1 MMSEVLES
9 RSEDNL
15 EDKKE
20 KKVSYRTGYAGNC
33 LLDYVTIQPTRASK
47 V

>member
-1 MMSEVLES
+1 MIWKILGP

-20 KKVSYRTGYAGNC
+20 KKVSYRTGYAGDC
-33 LLDYVTIQPTRASK
+33 LLE
-47 V
+47 

>member
-20 KKVSYRTGYAGNC
+20 KKVSCRTGYAGNC
-33 LLDYVTIQPTRASK
+33 LLDVSSNKTVQK
-47 V
+47 